1 MTTGI
6 DFAILTFVCTL
17 AAALVGTFIRNALPP
32 AHVSKESQDVIRLGM
47 GLVATMTALLLGLVT
62 AAAKGS
68 FDSQDLAIKN
78 VAGGILTLDR
88 LLARYGPET
97 QPTRDLL
104 RRTVAA
110 RIETMWPSGKSADA
124 RSPLGDTA
132 SVSKTGQAAEEI
144 ENEILQLSPQNESQR
159 WFRSEALKLTAE
171 VLRTRWRLLSAGGAV
186 PKQFLIVVIFWLS
199 MTFASFGLSAPRNAT
214 VMTVFV
220 ISTLSVA
227 AAVFLIF
234 ELDGPFEGIIRISS
248 GPMRFALA
256 NLGR

>member
-6 DFAILTFVCTL
+6 DFAVLTFVCTFG
-17 AAALVGTFIRNALPP
+17 AALLGIFIRTALPP

-78 VAGGILTLDR
+78 SAAGILALDR

-97 QPTRDLL
+97 QQTRDLL
-104 RRTVAA
+104 RRALAA
-110 RIETMWPSGKSADA
+110 RIETMWPSHAT
-124 RSPLGDTA
+124 RSFLED
-132 SVSKTGQAAEEI
+132 SVSVTKTGQAAEEI
-144 ENEILQLSPQNESQR
+144 ENEVLQLSPQTESQR
-159 WFRSEALKLTAE
+159 WFRSEALKLTSE

-199 MTFASFGLSAPRNAT
+199 MTFASFGLAAPKNAT
-214 VMTVFV
+214 VVTVFA

-256 NLGR
+256 HLGQ